1 MRRGEGTGEGSGPLV
16 AWVDCSAGVAGD
28 MLLGALIDAGA
39 PLPLVQRAVTALTPE
54 DVRLRVEPVTRAG
67 LRAVKVHVD
76 GVDSTVRRTW
86 RDIKTLLDPATGSPR
101 GPAGGPPSSP
111 TPDPPI
117 SPAPDPPISPAPDP
131 AFASLLES
139 ARADATTVFAALATA
154 EARVHGIDPED
165 VHFHEVGALDAIA
178 DVVGTC
184 AALRALGV
192 STLCASP
199 VAVGSGRVATEHGDL
214 PVPVPAVVELLR
226 GLPTLAAGPGELA
239 TPTGAALLGALVDA
253 WGPQPPL
260 RVVAQGI
267 GAGSR
272 DVPGRANVVRVLLGE
287 PTDAATDAGGTGDAA
302 TGSTSTALLI
312 EANIDD
318 LDPRAWPLVIT
329 RLLEAGAAD
338 AWLVPILM
346 KKGRPAHTLSVLVGE
361 DRAAAVRRVVFTETT
376 TIGLRETRVDKH
388 ALDRRVVTVD
398 VAGYAVRVKLAR
410 LGDVDVNAQPE
421 WEDVAAAAL
430 ASGRPARE
438 VLAEASAA
446 ARTVAG

>member
-1 MRRGEGTGEGSGPLV
+1 MRRGDCTGSLV

-39 PLPLVQRAVTALTPE
+39 PLPLVQRAVAALAPQ
-54 DVRLRVEPVTRAG
+54 DVRLSAEPVTRAG

-76 GVDSTVRRTW
+76 GVDSTARRTW
-86 RDIKTLLDPATGSPR
+86 RDIRALFDSATGSR
-101 GPAGGPPSSP
+101 LGPTGEPPSSP
-111 TPDPPI
+111 
-117 SPAPDPPISPAPDP
+117 APDGAPSPSLDP
-131 AFASLLES
+131 AFASLLE
-139 ARADATTVFAALATA
+139 AVRADATTVFAALAGA
-154 EARVHGIDPED
+154 EAQVHGIDAED
-165 VHFHEVGALDAIA
+165 VHFHEVGALDAVA
-178 DVVGTC
+178 DVVGSC

-192 STLCASP
+192 TTLCAGP

-226 GLPTLAAGPGELA
+226 GVPSLAGGEGELT
-239 TPTGAALLGALVDA
+239 TPTGAALLGALVDE

-260 RVVAQGI
+260 RVVAQGV

-272 DVPGRANVVRVLLGE
+272 DVPGRPNVVRVLIGE
-287 PTDAATDAGGTGDAA
+287 PADAATDACGTYGGA
-302 TGSTSTALLI
+302 TDSASTATSTALLL

-346 KKGRPAHTLSVLVGE
+346 KKGRPAHTLSVLVAE
-361 DRAAAVRRVVFTETT
+361 DRAPGVRRVVFTETT
-376 TIGLRETRVDKH
+376 TIGLRETRVRKH

-398 VAGYAVRVKLAR
+398 VGGYAVRVKLAR
-410 LGDVDVNAQPE
+410 LGDVEVNAQPE
-421 WEDVAAAAL
+421 WEDVAAVAL

-438 VLAEASAA
+438 VLAEASAV